1 MAKEHLSNEEFFTK
15 LSELFDSNRAKS
27 HGSIFLT
34 QKRLQFSL
42 DSAGST
48 PTKSAD
54 DPLWDTHP
62 EGPLPIIIRATN
74 SKSAKKVDGS
84 RKVEKKVKLS
94 TIVQPDALDGFYVRY
109 AELCKV
115 GMSALKRRDRSKR
128 KKDKAKKKKAGDGEK
143 KG

>member
-15 LSELFDSNRAKS
+15 LSELFGSNRAKL

-34 QKRLQFSL
+34 QKRLQFSP
-42 DSAGST
+42 DSAST

-62 EGPLPIIIRATN
+62 ESPLPIIIRATN
-74 SKSAKKVDGS
+74 SKSVKKVDDS
-84 RKVEKKVKLS
+84 RKVVKKVKLS

-109 AELCKV
+109 AELCKA
-115 GMSALKRRDRSKR
+115 GMSALKKRDRSKR
-128 KKDKAKKKKAGDGEK
+128 KKDKAKKRKAVDGEK